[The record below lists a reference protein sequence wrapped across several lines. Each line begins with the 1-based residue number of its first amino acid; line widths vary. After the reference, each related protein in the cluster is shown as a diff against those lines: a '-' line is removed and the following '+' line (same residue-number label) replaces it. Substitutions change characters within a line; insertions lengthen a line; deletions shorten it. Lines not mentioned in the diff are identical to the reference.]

1 MIKNETEAINWI
13 HSLTN
18 TGERIKHDTQERMLT
33 LLNKLGHPEKK
44 LPPIIHVTG
53 TNGKGSV
60 SRFSQAILTASGFK
74 TGLFI
79 SPFIIKFNE
88 RIEIDGHYISAED
101 LTSYTQR
108 IAAKYTNQTEFE
120 VITAIAILYF
130 SESDLDALVLEVGI
144 GGLWDSTN
152 VIDATVAV
160 ITSVGLD
167 HMDIL
172 GDTLAKIAFQ
182 KVGIVK
188 PTTKAL
194 LYGRIPSEAKNV
206 IEARAVALKVPFGQ
220 IDAKIKVSR
229 GYYQRYNAALAWAAV
244 KVYLHAVL
252 PNDVFLKIIDQWST
266 DKLIKFLNTVS
277 WPARME
283 KISED
288 PLIIL
293 DGAHNPQGVAVLNDS
308 LLREYG
314 DKEQLILFGH
324 LEKKQISA
332 ADFHSLPLAT
342 VFPVNWQAYK
352 QTAQSDQ
359 YEEWHAQLDE
369 LLSKIDRKKQMIVV
383 TGSLYFVS
391 QVRTYLNKKL
401 TQID

>member
-1 MIKNETEAINWI
+1 M
-13 HSLTN
+13 
-18 TGERIKHDTQERMLT
+18 
-33 LLNKLGHPEKK
+33 
-44 LPPIIHVTG
+44 
-53 TNGKGSV
+53 
-60 SRFSQAILTASGFK
+60 
-74 TGLFI
+74 
-79 SPFIIKFNE
+79 
-88 RIEIDGHYISAED
+88 
-101 LTSYTQR
+101 
-108 IAAKYTNQTEFE
+108 
-120 VITAIAILYF
+120 
-130 SESDLDALVLEVGI
+130 LEVGI